1 MKSRPTLKETGV
13 AYLYLLPALI
23 ILGVFSFYPIV
34 RSLILAFGEVHWL
47 DFSISEWG
55 FMNFRWLF
63 EGAFDPESP
72 TPRFV
77 LALRNTFTFVI
88 GVVPLSILI
97 SLGLAAL
104 LNTKIK
110 GAGIFRSIYF
120 LPFVTSTI
128 AIAMVWSWIFNTHE
142 GLLNYFFSLVG
153 LAPVPWIEHPDYAMR
168 SLIIMSIWSS
178 LGFNIIVLL
187 AGLQNINKQLYLAAK
202 VDGAPP
208 WRRFLSITVPLL
220 SPSLFFVTL
229 IGMINAFRVFGEVFA
244 LFAQGQ
250 MATPGPASSALTVV
264 YFIYERFFEFRQFG
278 RASAAAIVLFLIIFA
293 FTMIQFWVGK
303 KLVHYG

>member
-1 MKSRPTLKETGV
+1 MKRTRPGLKETAS
-13 AYLYLLPALI
+13 AYLYLLPAII

-47 DFSISEWG
+47 DFSVSEWG
-55 FMNFRWLF
+55 LMNFSWLWQN
-63 EGAFDPESP
+63 E
-72 TPRFV
+72 RFR
-77 LALRNTFTFVI
+77 LALSNTFIFVI

-97 SLGLAAL
+97 SLGIATL
-104 LNTKIK
+104 LNQKIK
-110 GAGIFRSIYF
+110 GAAIFRSIYF

-128 AIAMVWSWIFNTHE
+128 AIAMVWSWIFNYNN
-142 GLLNYFFSLVG
+142 GLLNYFLG
-153 LAPVPWIEHPDYAMR
+153 IIGRGPIPWIERPEYAMR

-178 LGFNIIVLL
+178 LGFNIVVLL
-187 AGLQNINKQLYLAAK
+187 AGMQTINKQLYLAAK
-202 VDGAPP
+202 VDGAPA
-208 WRRFLSITVPLL
+208 WRRFLTITIPML

-229 IGMINAFRVFGEVFA
+229 IGMINSFRVFGEVYA

-250 MATPGPASSALTVV
+250 QALPGPASSALTVV
-264 YFIYERFFEFRQFG
+264 YFIYERFFEMRQFG